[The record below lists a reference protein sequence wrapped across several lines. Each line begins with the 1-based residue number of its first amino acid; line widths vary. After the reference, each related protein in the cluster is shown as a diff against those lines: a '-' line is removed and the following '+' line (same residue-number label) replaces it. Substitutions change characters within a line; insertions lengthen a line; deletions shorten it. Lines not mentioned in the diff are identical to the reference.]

1 LVKNLGHYCPGWETE
16 DVTKIQFV
24 CVPKE
29 ATPTSSWCNAD
40 ASPRRIEAPIGEGG
54 ASWSD
59 QFMYTELFN
68 DDSHDLSKETT
79 MVRQCE
85 FWRDSSGKW
94 DWDFYFGA
102 LKSFYD
108 KAIYQQE
115 HGQVKA
121 LPDGALYLENEVNME
136 GLAPEKVMEIVDDGL
151 LAVVVQTNTCEEQLV
166 SLGAAEAKAKC
177 DAIYNTEQKT
187 PLPTDAEFPTA
198 ESYMI
203 NESKQAAC
211 RLAVELSKAT
221 GRSIP
226 AVEAKFTTNSVV
238 DVENWR
244 RYTEGKSDPT
254 DFLSSLDCC
263 AEYSL
268 GC

>member
-1 LVKNLGHYCPGWETE
+1 MG
-16 DVTKIQFV
+16 
-24 CVPKE
+24 
-29 ATPTSSWCNAD
+29 
-40 ASPRRIEAPIGEGG
+40 
-54 ASWSD
+54 
-59 QFMYTELFN
+59 
-68 DDSHDLSKETT
+68 
-79 MVRQCE
+79 
-85 FWRDSSGKW
+85 
-94 DWDFYFGA
+94 
-102 LKSFYD
+102 
-108 KAIYQQE
+108 E

-166 SLGAAEAKAKC
+166 SLGTAEAKTKC
-177 DAIYNTEQKT
+177 DAIYNTKQKT
-187 PLPTDAEFPTA
+187 PLPTDAAFPTA

-203 NESKQAAC
+203 DESKRAAC
-211 RLAVELSKAT
+211 R
-221 GRSIP
+221 P

-244 RYTEGKSDPT
+244 WYTEGKSDPT